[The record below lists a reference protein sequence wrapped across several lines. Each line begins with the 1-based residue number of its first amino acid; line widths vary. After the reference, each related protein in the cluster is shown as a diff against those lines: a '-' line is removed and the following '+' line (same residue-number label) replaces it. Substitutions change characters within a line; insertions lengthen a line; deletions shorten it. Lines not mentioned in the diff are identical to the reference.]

1 MMVTLSA
8 TPIRFQP
15 IRWSQ
20 NTAARCSAS
29 STLRSRSCGL
39 GSIGRPVTDIPATS
53 APPISSLQRPMS
65 NPTPRRPRA
74 GVSSRWPATTSK
86 TRAGARGLAR
96 RQVGLVLGLRLSPAA
111 GRLGRLWR
119 SDKVACR
126 PTTGPR
132 MRSAA
137 RPRRKSEDAMTESS
151 LPPDHALAR
160 RAILKG
166 ASLGVGAGLV
176 SAFAAQAQ
184 TSAVGTAQAGDG
196 AIWSTEYWAKK
207 GDVALNLW
215 RKRVGAPKP
224 GEPPLPVLFLVHGSS
239 NSARSSYDLTVPG
252 KGEYSLMNVF
262 ARYGYDVWTMDHD
275 GYGYSG
281 SSGNN
286 SDVAS
291 SVEDLKAAVQVVA
304 SETGQAKMHFYGTS
318 SGAIRAAAFAQAEP
332 ERVDRL
338 VLVAFTYKGTG
349 APEIG
354 RREQQIEFY
363 RNNNRRKRDAA
374 MIRSI
379 FTRDGHA
386 ASYDMAVPEAIA
398 AVELKFGEQVPTGTY
413 LDMAANLPLVD
424 PKKVLSPVLM
434 IRGIHDGNST
444 TEDLIDFF
452 RQLPGDRQFVIL
464 PHTAHSPGYSNN
476 RHLLWYA
483 TRNFLAAPAAVAS

>member
-1 MMVTLSA
+1 
-8 TPIRFQP
+8 
-15 IRWSQ
+15 
-20 NTAARCSAS
+20 
-29 STLRSRSCGL
+29 
-39 GSIGRPVTDIPATS
+39 
-53 APPISSLQRPMS
+53 
-65 NPTPRRPRA
+65 
-74 GVSSRWPATTSK
+74 
-86 TRAGARGLAR
+86 
-96 RQVGLVLGLRLSPAA
+96 
-111 GRLGRLWR
+111 
-119 SDKVACR
+119 
-126 PTTGPR
+126 
-132 MRSAA
+132 
-137 RPRRKSEDAMTESS
+137 MTESS
-151 LPPDHALAR
+151 ADHALAR

-176 SAFAAQAQ
+176 SAFTAQAQISAAGAAQA
-184 TSAVGTAQAGDG
+184 SDG
-196 AIWSTEYWAKK
+196 AIWSAEYWAKK

-215 RKRVGAPKP
+215 RKRVGAPKA
-224 GEPPLPVLFLVHGSS
+224 GEPPLPLLFLVHGSS
-239 NSARSSYDLTVPG
+239 NSARSSYDLTVAG

-291 SVEDLKAAVQVVA
+291 GVEDLKAAVPVVA
-304 SETGQAKMHFYGTS
+304 RETGQAKMHFYGTS
-318 SGAIRAAAFAQAEP
+318 SGSIRAAAYAQVEP
-332 ERVDRL
+332 DRVDRL
-338 VLVAFTYKGTG
+338 ALVAFTYKGAG
-349 APEIG
+349 APEIAN
-354 RREQQIEFY
+354 RAKQIEFY

-386 ASYDMAVPEAIA
+386 SSYDMAVPEAII
-398 AVELKFGEQVPTGTY
+398 AVELKFGEEVPTGTY

-424 PKKVLSPVLM
+424 PKKVLAPVLM

-452 RQLPGDRQFVIL
+452 RQLPNGDRQFMIL